1 MNERE
6 LILDCLIEI
15 LEKGSYT
22 DRTLSD
28 LLFKYDYLDK
38 HTKSLIAREITGVVE
53 NKILIDE
60 IINLDSKT
68 KVKKMKPLIRNL
80 MRMSV
85 YEIYFMNSIKDHAT
99 VNESV
104 KLCKK
109 RGLGGLSGFVNGV
122 LRSIIR
128 RKEALPEGQQFP
140 ITDERVINSIPQEV
154 ADVLKDSIGEEW
166 STCVASMMTQD
177 GMTIRANENVVS
189 EKELVKLLEAQ
200 GATVTKVVLRNVL
213 GKDIS
218 ALSVKGIGSLEKNME
233 FIKGGFYIQ
242 DLSSMAVAIVAA
254 PKAGDNVI
262 DVCAAPGGKATHMAQ
277 LLDGTG
283 MVDARDLTEYKV
295 SLMQENKTR
304 LNLSNLKVKVYDA
317 TELDESVI
325 DYADIVIADL
335 PCSGLGVIGKK
346 PDIKYNFT
354 KEKGLELAKLQ
365 SEILDVVCKYV
376 KPSGKLVY
384 STCTI
389 NKAENEDNV
398 LSFLERHADFVLTG
412 EKQILPEKEIGNDG
426 FFIATFERRDHD

>member
-60 IINLDSKT
+60 IVNLESKT

-80 MRMSV
+80 MRLSV
-85 YEIYFMNSIKDHAT
+85 YEIYFMNSIKNHAA
-99 VNESV
+99 VNEAV

-109 RGLGGLSGFVNGV
+109 RGFSGLSGFVNGV
-122 LRSIIR
+122 LRSVLR
-128 RKEALPEGQQFP
+128 RKEALSDGQTYP
-140 ITDERVINSIPQEV
+140 VTDESIVYSIPAEV
-154 ADVLKDSIGEEW
+154 AETLKESIGTDW
-166 STCVASMMTQD
+166 SKCVAAMMAQD
-177 GMTIRANENVVS
+177 GMTIRVNKKAIS
-189 EKELVKLLEAQ
+189 EDELKKSLEAQ
-200 GATVTKVVLRNVL
+200 GASVTKVSLKDVL
-213 GKDIS
+213 GKDINS
-218 ALSVKGIGSLEKNME
+218 FSVKGMGSLEKNEE
-233 FIKGGFYIQ
+233 FIKGRFYIQ
-242 DLSSMAVAIVAA
+242 DLSSMAVAIVAD
-254 PKAGDNVI
+254 PKAGDVVI

-295 SLMQENKTR
+295 SLIRENKTR
-304 LNLSNLKVKVYDA
+304 LNLSNITAKVQDA

-325 DYADIVIADL
+325 DSADIVIADL

-376 KPSGKLVY
+376 KPNGKLVY

-398 LSFLERHADFVLTG
+398 QEFLERHSNFVLTG
-412 EKQILPEKEIGNDG
+412 ERQILPEKEIGNDG
-426 FFIATFERRDHD
+426 FFIATFERRDHE

>member
-60 IINLDSKT
+60 IINLESKT

-85 YEIYFMNSIKDHAT
+85 YEIYFMNSIKEHAA
-99 VNESV
+99 VNEAV

-109 RGLGGLSGFVNGV
+109 RGFSGLSGFVNGV
-122 LRSIIR
+122 LRSVIR
-128 RKEALPEGQQFP
+128 RKEALPEAQQFP
-140 ITDERVINSIPQEV
+140 VSDEGVINSVPSEV
-154 ADVLKDSIGEEW
+154 AESLKLSIGEDWCEY
-166 STCVASMMTQD
+166 VATMMAQD
-177 GMTIRANENVVS
+177 GMTIRVNENVIS
-189 EKELVKLLEAQ
+189 EEELLKLLESQ
-200 GATVTKVVLRNVL
+200 GATVTKVVLSDVL
-213 GKDIS
+213 GKDIK
-218 ALSVKGIGSLEKNME
+218 ALLVKGLGSLEKNEE
-233 FIKGGFYIQ
+233 FIKGRFYIQ
-242 DLSSMAVAIVAA
+242 DLSSMAVAIVAD
-254 PKAGDNVI
+254 PKAGDVVI

-295 SLMQENKTR
+295 SLIEENKTR
-304 LNLSNLKVKVYDA
+304 LNLPNLNAKVYDA
-317 TELDESVI
+317 TKLDESAL
-325 DYADIVIADL
+325 DSADIVIADL

-346 PDIKYNFT
+346 PDIKYNYT

-376 KPSGKLVY
+376 KPNGKLVY

-398 LSFLERHADFVLTG
+398 QEFLERHSNFVLTG